1 VTHPSF
7 FSNRRVRITLLTLLT
22 LLIMA
27 AAIVTYLANNE
38 RQTAA
43 RLDFSRSPWAIA
55 ATEVETL
62 RYSHALDLLARTPED
77 EALREETRRRFDTT
91 WSRVD
96 VLKHGQEGKPLFRL
110 PGYPE
115 TLEAFDQVLIAHD
128 PLIARLETATPAELR
143 QAFAEIST
151 IIPRLRE
158 AFLLIVADPN
168 YNGLRSSAAQ
178 DELEVRLAVLLIGLG
193 TLIVVLFILL
203 ISEISGTKRLLRHS
217 DAMVAV
223 LREREAELA
232 TLHAASQQ
240 ARQEAEE
247 ANNAKTAFLANMSH
261 ELRTPLHSIL
271 GFSETI
277 KRASFGPIQPPRY
290 AEYVGHIH
298 QSAEHLFSLVE
309 DLLSLTR
316 IEARQYTLNE
326 TRLDLAAPCRFAVD
340 LLRSK
345 AEAGGISLTLGEA
358 PAPPVVIFADLR
370 TVRQCVLNLANNAV
384 KFTPAGGSVSVTW
397 GLNAAGEAEL
407 TVADTGIGISADEQ
421 ESVFD
426 PFYQVDHGLARQHTG
441 AGLGLPLVKSLI
453 ELHGGRVT
461 LVSRPGD
468 GSRFTL
474 TFPKDRLI

>member
-1 VTHPSF
+1 VTALRF
-7 FSNRRVRITLLTLLT
+7 LYNRRVRITLLSLLT
-22 LLIMA
+22 FLTMIA
-27 AAIVTYLANNE
+27 AVVTYLADKE
-38 RQTAA
+38 RQAAA

-55 ATEVETL
+55 ATEVEAL
-62 RYSHALDLLARTPED
+62 RYSHALNLLARTPD
-77 EALREETRRRFDTT
+77 DPALRRETLRRFDTT

-96 VLKHGQEGKPLFRL
+96 VLKHGPEGKPLFRL

-115 TLEAFDQVLIAHD
+115 TLEAFDKVLNDQD
-128 PLIARLETATPAELR
+128 PLIAHLDKATPDELR
-143 QAFAEIST
+143 AAYSQINK

-158 AFLLIVADPN
+158 AFLTMLTDPN
-168 YNGLRSSAAQ
+168 YNGMRSSAAQ
-178 DELEVRLAVLLIGLG
+178 NELEARLGLLLIGLD
-193 TLIVVLFILL
+193 TLIIVLFILL
-203 ISEISGTKRLLRHS
+203 ITEISSTQRLLRHS

-240 ARQEAEE
+240 ARQQAEE

-397 GLNAAGEAEL
+397 GVNAEGEAEI

-421 ESVFD
+421 GSVFD

>member
-1 VTHPSF
+1 MKNLRILY
-7 FSNRRVRITLLTLLT
+7 NRRLRIALLSLLTLLT
-22 LLIMA
+22 MIA
-27 AAIVTYLANNE
+27 AVVTYLADRE
-38 RQTAA
+38 RQVAA

-55 ATEVETL
+55 ATEIETL
-62 RYSHALDLLARTPED
+62 RYSHALNLLSRTPD
-77 EALREETRRRFDTT
+77 DLALRRETLRRFDTT

-96 VLKHGQEGKPLFRL
+96 VLKHAPEGKPLFRL

-115 TLEAFDQVLIAHD
+115 TLEAFDKVLNDQESLIAHLD
-128 PLIARLETATPAELR
+128 KATPAELKLAYS
-143 QAFAEIST
+143 QINK
-151 IIPRLRE
+151 IVPRLRE
-158 AFLLIVADPN
+158 AFLLMVADPN
-168 YNGLRSSAAQ
+168 YNGLRSTAAQ
-178 DELEVRLAVLLIGLG
+178 DALEQRLALLLVGLG
-193 TLIVVLFILL
+193 ALIVVLFVLL
-203 ISEISGTKRLLRHS
+203 IAEISGTKRLLRHS

-240 ARQEAEE
+240 ARREAEE

-358 PAPPVVIFADLR
+358 PTPPVVIFADLR
-370 TVRQCVLNLANNAV
+370 TVRQCVLNLTNNAV

-407 TVADTGIGISADEQ
+407 TVADTGIGIGADEQ

-474 TFPKDRLI
+474 TFPTDRLV